1 MIGGSSVIV
10 VCIWNK
16 RIIYLNA
23 SMIYV
28 LIIGSH
34 LETFMVEKIDAM
46 NTNELVN
53 YLRLTYP
60 KETCYGCCHWVYRTD
75 IDWHVCDV
83 TGGGINDYEWLL
95 VNLKYDECRC
105 YEKFVY

>member
-1 MIGGSSVIV
+1 MKEVLDAVDSKQLNDVFGS
-10 VCIWNK
+10 
-16 RIIYLNA
+16 
-23 SMIYV
+23 
-28 LIIGSH
+28 
-34 LETFMVEKIDAM
+34 
-46 NTNELVN
+46 LVN

>member
-1 MIGGSSVIV
+1 MIFLQFVIGNRLCGGMVQMYIQLDVIV
-10 VCIWNK
+10 
-16 RIIYLNA
+16 L
-23 SMIYV
+23 S
-28 LIIGSH
+28 S
-34 LETFMVEKIDAM
+34 
-46 NTNELVN
+46 ELVN